1 MILADVLFVLIGTAL
16 AWWISGY
23 DTRVTGE
30 DKHADI
36 MRRAIRCGITLVL
49 LAMATVSGFG
59 AIFIFL
65 VLGLFWAGCGAEFF
79 SQQFHKLIDPEDKR
93 EFDPKETE
101 RKLDLLAQLIRE
113 HKMTEALDMCQKL
126 EESGEVSPLAL
137 DAMIHRLYQ
146 EILDSIPTAES
157 LSEVRRLRERKQF
170 DQAEL
175 QLKQVLAGQPK
186 NWAAMLLLMRIYAED
201 LSRPEKALALLQ
213 SMNKQPQLHK
223 AFVKFARQSIKEWSM
238 ATEIQPVNAGE
249 IATGAAVS
257 SPSTTVV
264 TEVSVDELLKN
275 NQLSTAIELLEKAIA
290 EAPGNFELRMK
301 LAEAYGVY
309 CADLHRAER
318 IIQKIENSSTF
329 TPQEIELARA
339 KLKDWRAGR
348 RS

>member
-1 MILADVLFVLIGTAL
+1 MILADVVFVAIGTAL

-30 DKHADI
+30 DERADF

-49 LAMATVSGFG
+49 LTMATLNGFLT
-59 AIFIFL
+59 IFIFL
-65 VLGLFWAGCGAEFF
+65 SLGIFWAGCGAEFF

-93 EFDPKETE
+93 AFDPKETE
-101 RKLDLLAQLIRE
+101 RKLDLLAQLTRE
-113 HKMTEALDMCQKL
+113 HKTTEALDMCQKL

-146 EILDSIPTAES
+146 ETLDSIPALES
-157 LSEVRRLRERKQF
+157 LEEIRRLCERNQF

-175 QLKQVLAGQPK
+175 QLKQLLAAQPK
-186 NWAAMLLLMRIYAED
+186 NWAAMLLLMKIYAEG
-201 LSRPEKALALLQ
+201 LSHLEKALALLPPT
-213 SMNKQPQLHK
+213 SKQPQLHPM
-223 AFVKFARQSIKEWSM
+223 FVKYARQSVKEWS
-238 ATEIQPVNAGE
+238 AAAHQQALDANHV
-249 IATGAAVS
+249 ATGAVVS
-257 SPSTTVV
+257 PPPVPVV

-275 NQLSTAIELLEKAIA
+275 NQLSTAVEYLEKAVA
-290 EAPGNFELRMK
+290 EEPGNFELRMK

-318 IIQKIENSSTF
+318 IIQKIENSSIF

-348 RS
+348 R